1 MAKAKT
7 EAPAKTKTEAAAK
20 VKINPI
26 MRYVRETR
34 AELIK
39 VTWPTREDWIRL
51 SGIVLIV
58 TVIMAI
64 ILGVADAA
72 GSWIMELLL
81 SI

>member
-7 EAPAKTKTEAAAK
+7 EAPAKSSS
-20 VKINPI
+20 NPV

-34 AELIK
+34 AELAK
-39 VTWPTREDWIRL
+39 VTWPTRDEWFRL

-64 ILGVADAA
+64 LLGVADAV
-72 GSWIMELLL
+72 GSWIMQLLL
-81 SI
+81 SV

>member
-1 MAKAKT
+1 MAKVKT
-7 EAPAKTKTEAAAK
+7 EAPAKIST
-20 VKINPI
+20 NPI

-34 AELIK
+34 AELTK
-39 VTWPTREDWIRL
+39 VSWPTREDWIRL

-58 TVIMAI
+58 TVVMAI

-81 SI
+81 RI